1 MDDRGLWAKT
11 RSHSTS
17 DGNKFTLSP
26 EQLRGLHNPK
36 NLTAF
41 RALGGLRGLEK
52 GLRTDRDSGLS
63 GDEGAIDGV
72 ASFDDTLV
80 TWSTGIPKEGP
91 GVAAQKTR
99 SGKPPA
105 EGLFFDRKRV
115 FLDNRLPTKKQLR
128 FLQLMW
134 MTYNDPVLFL
144 LTAAAAVSLA
154 IGLSQT
160 FTDHTPGNPPVE
172 WVEGVAIL
180 IAICVIVIVGSAN
193 DWEKQR
199 QFRKLNRK
207 QLEREIKVVRSGVSR
222 LISISEVLVG
232 DVVHLEPGDVIPA
245 DGILISGHNITC
257 DESTATGE
265 SDLVHKSLGDE
276 VFYGLVDRVATQDPI
291 NPEPDP
297 FILSGTQVRE
307 GIGKFLVTATGI
319 NSTYGKILASLRDEP
334 EQTPLQARL
343 NVLAKYIAIAGG
355 VSALLLF
362 VALFIKFLATLHHSS
377 HTSAVKGQNFVDIVI
392 ISLTV
397 LVIAVP
403 EGLPLA
409 VTLSLAFASTKMLKD
424 HNLVR
429 HLKACETMGNVTNI
443 CSDKTGTLTQNK
455 MVVVAGAIGPH
466 LQFHDEHST
475 SSSTPDSAGEK
486 TETKSVPPDQFIG
499 TLAPAVKSVLVQSI
513 ALNTTAFEGE
523 NRESF
528 IGSDTES
535 ALLMFALDHLGMGP
549 VGVERSNE
557 TITQQ
562 IPFSA
567 VRQSMATVV
576 QLPSS
581 TCKYRVFIKGA
592 SEVLLAKC
600 SRIIQDPTKGSSDVE
615 MSTRDRQSLIE
626 IIDNYAGQSLRTIGL
641 AYRDFPAPST
651 IDGET
656 ARDKPDFTL
665 DYLEQGLVFLGVV
678 GIRDPLRPGVP
689 EAVLAC
695 QRAGV
700 TVRMVT
706 GDNLR
711 TAKAIAHQCGILSD
725 NESDIAMEGAEF
737 RRLSQP
743 EMDQVIPRLK
753 VLARSSPE
761 DKQSLVIRLKE
772 IGEIVAVT
780 GDGTNDASALSAAD
794 VSFSMGGLSGTEVAR
809 EASSIILMND
819 DFSCIV
825 KAIMW
830 GRAVNDS
837 VKKFLQVRGHTS
849 GRQLH
854 QG

>member
-1 MDDRGLWAKT
+1 M
-11 RSHSTS
+11 S
-17 DGNKFTLSP
+17 DGSKFAFSP

-36 NLTAF
+36 NLTVF
-41 RALGGLRGLEK
+41 RAFGGLHGLER
-52 GLRTDRDSGLS
+52 GLRTNRHSGLN
-63 GDEGAIDGV
+63 GDEVTIDSV
-72 ASFDDTLV
+72 ASFDGMLV
-80 TWSTGIPKEGP
+80 TLSTGTLKEGP
-91 GVAAQKTR
+91 EVAAQKTTQ

-105 EGLFFDRKRV
+105 EELFVDRKRV
-115 FLDNRLPTKKQLR
+115 FLDNHLPTKRQLS
-128 FLQLMW
+128 FLQLIW

-154 IGLSQT
+154 IGISQT
-160 FTDHTPGNPPVE
+160 FVTDHTPDNPPLE

-180 IAICVIVIVGSAN
+180 IAIFIIVVVGSVN

-199 QFRKLNRK
+199 QFRKLNKK
-207 QLEREIKVVRSGVSR
+207 QLEREVKVIRSGVSK

-265 SDLVHKSLGDE
+265 SDLVHKSFGDE
-276 VFYGLVDRVATQDPI
+276 VFHGLVDRTVSQDPV
-291 NPEPDP
+291 NPGPDP
-297 FILSGTQVRE
+297 FILSGTTVRE
-307 GIGKFLVTATGI
+307 GIGTFLVTATGI
-319 NSTYGKILASLRDEP
+319 NSTYGRILMSLQDEP
-334 EQTPLQARL
+334 ELTPLQARL
-343 NVLAKYIAIAGG
+343 NVLAKYIAIVGG

-362 VALFIKFLATLHHSS
+362 VVLFIKFLASLPHSS
-377 HTSAVKGQNFVDIVI
+377 QTPAVKGQNFVHIVI
-392 ISLTV
+392 IALTV

-429 HLKACETMGNVTNI
+429 HLRACETMGNVTNI

-455 MVVVAGAIGPH
+455 MVVVAGAVNPD

-475 SSSTPDSAGEK
+475 SISTPNSAGED
-486 TETKSVPPDQFIG
+486 TEVKSVPPDKFVG

-513 ALNTTAFEGE
+513 ALNSTAFEGE
-523 NRESF
+523 NCESF

-535 ALLMFALDHLGMGP
+535 ALLMFALDYLGMGP
-549 VGVERSNE
+549 LRIERSNE

-567 VRQSMATVV
+567 ARQCMATVV

-581 TCKYRVFIKGA
+581 KCKYRVFIKGA

-600 SRIIQDPTKGSSDVE
+600 SRIIQDPTKGSSDIE
-615 MSTRDRQSLIE
+615 MSTQDRQSLVE
-626 IIDNYAGQSLRTIGL
+626 IIDNYASQSLRTISL
-641 AYRDFPAPST
+641 AYRDFHPPSPT
-651 IDGET
+651 DEETTQDKT
-656 ARDKPDFTL
+656 ARDKTDFTL
-665 DYLEQGLVFLGVV
+665 DYLVQGLVFLGVV
-678 GIRDPLRPGVP
+678 GIRDPLRPGVT
-689 EAVLAC
+689 EAVLTC
-695 QRAGV
+695 QKAGV

-706 GDNLR
+706 GDNLQ
-711 TAKAIAHQCGILSD
+711 TAKAIAYQCGILSD
-725 NESDIAMEGAEF
+725 NESDIAIEGAQF
-737 RRLSQP
+737 RTLSQP

-772 IGEIVAVT
+772 MGEIVAVT

-809 EASSIILMND
+809 QASSIILMND

-837 VKKFLQVRGHTS
+837 IKKFLQVWGHTHLAVS
-849 GRQLH
+849 ILIWQFSSR
-854 QG
+854 